1 MSQPQTC
8 AKCMCQSFTF
18 KQGISKKNGKPW
30 KGWKCDNK
38 ECGDMVF
45 ESSYPAKKPGYG
57 YTPKPASAPLSNGG
71 TLQDLTDLVSEIDN
85 KIDLLLKKAGI
96 GPDELLKLAKDEDT
110 PF

>member
-1 MSQPQTC
+1 MAQPQEC
-8 AKCMCQSFTF
+8 AKCRCQAFTF

-45 ESSYPAKKPGYG
+45 ESSYPPKKPGYG
-57 YTPKPASAPLSNGG
+57 YSKPASQPAGN
-71 TLQDLTDLVSEIDN
+71 LQDLMDILMIMDAKIAAIAKVTGADKLKEVGLVKD
-85 KIDLLLKKAGI
+85 
-96 GPDELLKLAKDEDT
+96 DEA